1 MEPMRDDPGM
11 RAIARLWARL
21 DAYRRDELVQL
32 LSPEALDDLH
42 PVQRLMADPEGPV
55 QTRALALSAVTWF
68 HWCRY
73 HLLTGERAER
83 ELRMALAAGAQ
94 AAAVSPALVPPD
106 ALARV
111 RSGSLLADP
120 AIEADRAGR
129 RVTLAGQTG
138 DQTALNEALASL
150 ARAVAQMPADSP
162 DLVPL
167 RAQLA
172 NGWRD
177 RCRAT
182 GDVRSADRAV
192 EVGTALVEDLPD
204 THPLLPSLLSDL
216 AMSHLARFDLTR
228 GPQDLAAAVAAA
240 ERSSRLPADSPG
252 EQARLDSNAAIVHS
266 RSQSRG
272 EAAHGSALERAL
284 ALGRAAVE
292 STASDHADRAG
303 RLTNLGRDLFFEHL
317 RTRAREPLDEA
328 VTHLTQALR
337 LSAADSPYL
346 TLQHSILAGCLLAR
360 HTVTSARADLDAAIE
375 HQRSALAELPRS
387 SRPAPDPAGVSG
399 QLAGML
405 RHRFELTGELD
416 DLEEAMLLEEG
427 RSPG

>member
-106 ALARV
+106 ALAMV

-150 ARAVAQMPADSP
+150 ARAVAGRIIVSAAAAAARTSFCIGAPRRGAF
-162 DLVPL
+162 PL
-167 RAQLA
+167 SRKMSRRRA
-172 NGWRD
+172 
-177 RCRAT
+177 RAT
-182 GDVRSADRAV
+182 R
-192 EVGTALVEDLPD
+192 PI
-204 THPLLPSLLSDL
+204 
-216 AMSHLARFDLTR
+216 
-228 GPQDLAAAVAAA
+228 
-240 ERSSRLPADSPG
+240 
-252 EQARLDSNAAIVHS
+252 NATFF
-266 RSQSRG
+266 Q
-272 EAAHGSALERAL
+272 
-284 ALGRAAVE
+284 GRQFGRNL
-292 STASDHADRAG
+292 STA
-303 RLTNLGRDLFFEHL
+303 
-317 RTRAREPLDEA
+317 
-328 VTHLTQALR
+328 
-337 LSAADSPYL
+337 
-346 TLQHSILAGCLLAR
+346 
-360 HTVTSARADLDAAIE
+360 
-375 HQRSALAELPRS
+375 
-387 SRPAPDPAGVSG
+387 
-399 QLAGML
+399 
-405 RHRFELTGELD
+405 
-416 DLEEAMLLEEG
+416 
-427 RSPG
+427 